1 MKERGQRFWVSRS
14 DLDPMTAPNNV
25 LAVGSPQQ
33 LVVKILHQYELF
45 GHSRFMG
52 QFDLGGQS
60 LSKVATAIEL
70 LATEVA
76 PVVRREIRKSRGQ

>member
-1 MKERGQRFWVSRS
+1 
-14 DLDPMTAPNNV
+14 MTAPNNV
-25 LAVGSPQQ
+25 LAIGSPQQ
-33 LVVKILHQYELF
+33 LIEKILYQHELF

-60 LSKVATAIEL
+60 LSKVAAAIEL

-76 PVVRREIRKSRGQ
+76 PVVRREIRKKRI